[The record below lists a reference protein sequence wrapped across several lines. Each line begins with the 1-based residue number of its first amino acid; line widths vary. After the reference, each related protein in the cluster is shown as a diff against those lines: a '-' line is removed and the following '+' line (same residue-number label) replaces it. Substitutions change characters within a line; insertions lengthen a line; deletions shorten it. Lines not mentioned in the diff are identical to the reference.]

1 MRLTNGIANGSLQR
15 MLLGLVLVAIT
26 VAAAPFVANPASPN
40 WTAPQPVPLLGWA
53 LWLVMMACA
62 VATLRIYKQRLLA
75 VLLVGGVGLMVALTF
90 VFLSAPDLALT
101 QLLVEM
107 VTLVLMLLGMW
118 AVLELGLV
126 VTLLSGLLVFHLS
139 HVLASTVEGR
149 LPPGRARAMAVA
161 VLSVAV
167 IGLLGLAIIAVV
179 SFFRNETGGPDALLA
194 QLMEILNTSRHQVP
208 PLLQPYIPED
218 MQALRAGV
226 NEWVAEHRRQ
236 LGVAGTSAVQIGV
249 RVLIG
254 MVLGAMIALY
264 DELPLPRMG
273 PLARELVGRTSH
285 LATAFRQVVFAQL
298 KISLLNTLFTAIFL
312 LGVLPL
318 LGVHLPLAKT
328 LVLITFLAGLLP
340 VVGNVISNT
349 VITIVALSV
358 SFYVAVAALLF
369 LVMIH
374 KLEYFL
380 NARIVGGEI
389 RAHAWELL
397 LAMLVMEAAFG
408 LSGLVAAP
416 VFYAYV
422 KRELVAQGWV

>member
-1 MRLTNGIANGSLQR
+1 
-15 MLLGLVLVAIT
+15 
-26 VAAAPFVANPASPN
+26 
-40 WTAPQPVPLLGWA
+40 
-53 LWLVMMACA
+53 MA
-62 VATLRIYKQRLLA
+62 
-75 VLLVGGVGLMVALTF
+75 
-90 VFLSAPDLALT
+90 
-101 QLLVEM
+101 
-107 VTLVLMLLGMW
+107 
-118 AVLELGLV
+118 
-126 VTLLSGLLVFHLS
+126 
-139 HVLASTVEGR
+139 
-149 LPPGRARAMAVA
+149 
-161 VLSVAV
+161 
-167 IGLLGLAIIAVV
+167 

-208 PLLQPYIPED
+208 ALLQPYIPED
-218 MQALRAGV
+218 MQALPAGV

-249 RVLIG
+249 RMLIG

-285 LATAFRQVVFAQL
+285 LATAFRQVVFAQV

-318 LGVHLPLAKT
+318 LDVHLPLAKT

-369 LVMIH
+369 LVVIH

-422 KRELVAQGWV
+422 KRELVDQGWV